1 MLKSNNLDKTCV
13 LEYLFYRAPSVMY
26 GNQLDG
32 LCGNCNDEK
41 EDDFRTISG
50 EIVFTE
56 TIFFTSWVIYDYS
69 LDAVII
75 DTGRLSSAYTLI

>member
-1 MLKSNNLDKTCV
+1 
-13 LEYLFYRAPSVMY
+13 MY

-75 DTGRLSSAYTLI
+75 DTGRLSSAYTLIEKNIYYLLRYEVFERKTSPSD